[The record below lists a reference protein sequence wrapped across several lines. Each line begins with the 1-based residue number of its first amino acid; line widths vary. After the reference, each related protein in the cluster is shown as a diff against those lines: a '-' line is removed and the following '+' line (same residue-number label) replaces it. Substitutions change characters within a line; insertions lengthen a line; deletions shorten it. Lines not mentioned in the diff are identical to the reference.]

1 MKNARHIAQLTEFAG
16 SHVRPGDSSGRSR
29 RRGFTLIELLVV
41 ISIISVLMSLILPA
55 VQSARA
61 AARRVQCQNHIRQVG
76 IAVIAN
82 ATKNKEKFPGYGHFF
97 PVIPDGVTNPSPSQ
111 LGCAPLGECNW
122 VVDCLSEMDRADI
135 WERWNFQALPGDPA
149 NRELGSTN
157 LAVLTCPDDDSSF
170 GKDGGLSYVINSGY
184 AERNTFYAYLAAINA
199 GQTPTQNSV
208 HMFNIIPTDWDEDGE
223 EPGEPGA
230 WTEPD
235 DEKITRETGVS
246 WIHVR
251 SDNHS
256 LTFREIYDG
265 SSNTFLLAE
274 NINAGGS
281 GVWSDPA
288 PPNCTFVYPVEPGLC
303 NKSNFE
309 DPPSPAGVNGLPNA
323 MKDAG
328 EFTPFPSSN
337 HTGVVNYMMC
347 DGSMRSVSTTIDRKV
362 YLKLLTAAGSAR
374 RFPGFIPQEPL
385 SDNEY

>member
-1 MKNARHIAQLTEFAG
+1 MKNARHIAQLMEFAG
-16 SHVRPGDSSGRSR
+16 SHVRPGASSDRSR
-29 RRGFTLIELLVV
+29 RPGCTLIELLVV

-135 WERWNFQALPGDPA
+135 WERWNFQALPGDPG

-157 LAVLTCPDDDSSF
+157 LAVSTCPDDDSSF

-208 HMFNIIPTDWDEDGE
+208 HMFNIIPTDWD
-223 EPGEPGA
+223 
-230 WTEPD
+230 D
-235 DEKITRETGVS
+235 D
-246 WIHVR
+246 
-251 SDNHS
+251 
-256 LTFREIYDG
+256 
-265 SSNTFLLAE
+265 
-274 NINAGGS
+274 
-281 GVWSDPA
+281 
-288 PPNCTFVYPVEPGLC
+288 
-303 NKSNFE
+303 
-309 DPPSPAGVNGLPNA
+309 
-323 MKDAG
+323 G

-347 DGSMRSVSTTIDRKV
+347 DGAMRSVSTTIDRKV
-362 YLKLLTAAGSAR
+362 YLKFLTAAGSTR

-385 SDNEY
+385 SDNEYECHCGRWLQNDSRLALLPFHLPAGSFNGIDNGLNILMV